1 MGTGPCTQAGR
12 PPGLPALL
20 CLSRPLTL
28 HPAIP
33 NPWEQLLGELSTT
46 HLRPRS
52 SRGAL
57 RTWGTSITFLA
68 GLSLLTL
75 STRLAIST
83 LSQEGGSR

>member
-1 MGTGPCTQAGR
+1 MGTVP
-12 PPGLPALL
+12 
-20 CLSRPLTL
+20 
-28 HPAIP
+28 
-33 NPWEQLLGELSTT
+33 GELSTT

-75 STRLAIST
+75 GTWLAIST
-83 LSQEGGSR
+83 LSQEGGSK